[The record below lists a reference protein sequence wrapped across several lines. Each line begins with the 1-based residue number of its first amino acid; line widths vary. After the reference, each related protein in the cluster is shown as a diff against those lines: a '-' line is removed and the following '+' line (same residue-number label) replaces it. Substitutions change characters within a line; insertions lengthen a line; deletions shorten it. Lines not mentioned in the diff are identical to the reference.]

1 MDKEKFFVVRLT
13 ETKKFISFVSL
24 NNVRMTKKEDR
35 FVLDTKFGTITAGE
49 GQVLVRD
56 RLNHFEVYSEQEF
69 KNLYKVCNK

>member
-1 MDKEKFFVVRLT
+1 MDKENFFAVHMT
-13 ETKKFISFVSL
+13 EAKKFISFVSP

-35 FVLDTKFGTITAGE
+35 FVLDTKFGTITVGE

-69 KNLYKVCNK
+69 KNLYKICNT